1 MTMTTKPTYVCGV
14 GLWTPGYAN
23 PKSWCDGEADAE
35 KPKPA
40 ATLLK
45 GPLSRRATPLTRMSI
60 EAMQQA
66 VAMGDADLS
75 TIPSVWATCHGEH
88 SAAISLLRMMQ
99 EGEGKLSPTKFHN
112 SVHNAASGYA
122 SIATGNRTLSTTLTG
137 GAEIVASSLLEAI
150 CLVQSLDRSI
160 VLVLADEP
168 LLPPFERSD
177 ATTGLALSLLLSS
190 NADGAFAALDGLR
203 RGTVPPLEHT
213 DYFGSLHVSAA
224 LPLIER
230 IVKGRSGTVALDFK
244 ADSRKAV
251 WCMDLEVL
259 ESFPTEL

>member
-1 MTMTTKPTYVCGV
+1 MKPTYVCGV

-23 PKSWCDGEADAE
+23 PTSWCDREADPE

-66 VAMGDADLS
+66 VAMGGADLS

-88 SAAISLLRMMQ
+88 SAAISLLGMMQ
-99 EGEGKLSPTKFHN
+99 KGEGKLSPTKFHN

-122 SIATGNRTLSTTLTG
+122 SIATGNCTLSTTLTG
-137 GAEIVASSLLEAI
+137 GAELVASTLLEAI
-150 CLVQSLDRSI
+150 CLVGSLDRSI

-168 LLPPFERSD
+168 LLPPFERLD
-177 ATTGLALSLLLSS
+177 APTGLALSLLLSPS
-190 NADGAFAALDGLR
+190 AVGAFAALGDLR
-203 RGTVPPLEHT
+203 RDTVPPLEHN
-213 DYFGSLHVSAA
+213 DHFGSLHVSAA
-224 LPLIER
+224 LPLVER
-230 IVKGRSGTVALDFK
+230 IVRGRSGTVALEFE
-244 ADSRKAV
+244 ADSRNAV
-251 WCMDLEVL
+251 WCLDLEVL
-259 ESFPTEL
+259 ERFPAGC